1 VEGPVR
7 YKLVMFDFDGT
18 LADSL
23 PWFASV
29 INAVADTYRFK
40 RIAAHEVDQLR
51 GYNARQIMRH
61 LGVPMWRLPFIARHM
76 QALTAANIDRVA
88 LFDGIDRV
96 LDDLAKAGITIGVVT
111 SNAEAN
117 VRRVLGPANAARV
130 AYYECGVSMFGKHSR
145 FRAILKRSGMSPQHA
160 LYIGDELRDYEAAS
174 RAGIRFGAVAWGF
187 TRIDALLAHQ
197 PDEVFRQVDDLRAL
211 ADPVSGAAAGA
222 DRHES

>member
-1 VEGPVR
+1 VR

-18 LADSL
+18 LADSF

-29 INAVADTYRFK
+29 INAVADTYRFN
-40 RIAAHEVDQLR
+40 RITAHEVDQLR

-96 LDDLAKAGITIGVVT
+96 LHDLSEEGVTIGVVT
-111 SNAEAN
+111 SNAEPN
-117 VRRVLGPANAARV
+117 VRRVLGPASAARV
-130 AYYECGVSMFGKHSR
+130 AYYECGVSLFGKHSR
-145 FRAILKRSGMSPQHA
+145 FRTILKRSGVSAHDA
-160 LYIGDELRDYEAAS
+160 LYIGDELRDLEAAR
-174 RAGIRFGAVAWGF
+174 RAQIRFGAVAWGF
-187 TRIDALLAHQ
+187 TRIEALLAHQ

-211 ADPVSGAAAGA
+211 TAP
-222 DRHES
+222 EPT